1 MDFDGDVDG
10 GVGGGVVVDVDDDI
24 SIVVGEI
31 KVMLRSAN

>member
-1 MDFDGDVDG
+1 MDFDGGVDG
-10 GVGGGVVVDVDDDI
+10 GIVVDVDDDI